1 MDLISHIDT
10 NRPSRHQSIVAVNLR
25 IEQPG
30 ENGDKLRNI
39 QSIENNKTLQEQLL
53 TEQELRQE
61 AENQLREVDVKHKRL
76 ELELNRYR
84 EHFESLV
91 ASRTAELMAINEKL
105 IQENRERRLAER
117 ERRLFEDQLREA
129 SLLLEA
135 MLDAIPDIIGV
146 QDTQCN
152 IIRFNKAGYE
162 FFDKS
167 EEQIVGRR
175 CFELIDQEAP
185 CDACVSKSILETS
198 RPAQSE
204 KFIESRGLWMD
215 IRAYP
220 ILDMD
225 GRVFRIVEHWRDIT
239 ELKKSQASLVESEE
253 KYRLLVENAKEAI
266 FIYQDNRFRFSNN
279 QAIKMARKIGIG
291 RENQS
296 IERYLHPDDV
306 SETAGPLFRQLNGEE
321 LKPKAL
327 VFRLVTQVNE
337 ILWVELN
344 TVLLTWREKPA
355 TLNFVRDITHDKELE
370 HRFQEAQRMESLGT
384 LAGGIAHDFNNLLMG
399 IQGNVSLMYLDA
411 EDDPSMDE
419 KLKSIEDCVESGSRL
434 TKQLLGFARGG
445 KYVVKPMDM
454 NKILQDAAE
463 MFGRTRKAITIHGSY
478 EPDLWTVVADGNQI
492 EQVLLNLFLNAWQ
505 AMQGNGDL
513 YLTSENVILDEAF
526 VKLHEVQPGRYVK
539 VSVKDTGIGMDES
552 LMRRI
557 FEPFFTTQDPG
568 RGTGLG
574 LASSFGIIKNHYGI
588 ITVAS
593 KLGKGTRFNIYL
605 PVSDKEPEVEKAS
618 QDNIEVG
625 TETIL
630 LVDDEEYIIDVGQA
644 MLQGLGYTM
653 LTANSGKKAIDIF
666 NANRDR
672 IDLVIL
678 DLVMPDMGGEAV
690 FHKIREIRPDIKVLF
705 ASGHYMVDQTRAL
718 LAFTGSDFLQKPF
731 NLRQLSTKIRR
742 ILSAPS

>member
-1 MDLISHIDT
+1 MAPKIPNI
-10 NRPSRHQSIVAVNLR
+10 
-25 IEQPG
+25 QPA
-30 ENGDKLRNI
+30 ENGKSLQDQLQVERDLRR
-39 QSIENNKTLQEQLL
+39 KTES
-53 TEQELRQE
+53 
-61 AENQLREVDVKHKRL
+61 QLREIDVKHKRL

-105 IQENRERRLAER
+105 IQENRERRFAER

-162 FFDKS
+162 FFGKT
-167 EEQIVGRR
+167 EEEIVGRR

-185 CDACVSKSILETS
+185 CDACVSKSILETCE
-198 RPAQSE
+198 PAQSE
-204 KFIESRGLWMD
+204 KYIVSRGLWMD

-239 ELKKSQASLVESEE
+239 ALKQSQASLVESEE
-253 KYRLLVENAKEAI
+253 KYRLLVENSTEAI
-266 FIYQDNRFRFSNN
+266 FIYQDGRFRFSNH
-279 QAIKMARKIGIG
+279 QAVKLGRNIGIG
-291 RENQS
+291 RDSKS
-296 IERYLHPDDV
+296 IESFLHPDDAI
-306 SETAGPLFRQLNGEE
+306 ETTVPLIRQLNGEE
-321 LKPKAL
+321 PNPKSL
-327 VFRLVTQVNE
+327 VFRVVTLEGNS
-337 ILWVELN
+337 IWLELN
-344 TVLLTWREKPA
+344 TVSLTWREKPA
-355 TLNFVRDITHDKELE
+355 TLNFVRDITRDKELE

-411 EDDPSMDE
+411 EGDLTLEE

-445 KYVVKPMDM
+445 KYVVKPIDM
-454 NKILQDAAE
+454 NKILQETAE
-463 MFGRTRKAITIHGSY
+463 MFGRTRKAISIHGNF
-478 EPDLWTVVADGNQI
+478 EPNLWTVVADGKQI

-505 AMQGNGDL
+505 AMQGSGDL
-513 YLTSENVILDEAF
+513 YLTSENVTLDESF
-526 VKLHEVQPGRYVK
+526 VKPHETQPGRYVK
-539 VSVKDTGIGMDES
+539 ITVRDTGIGMEAAV
-552 LMRRI
+552 LRRI

-574 LASSFGIIKNHYGI
+574 LASSFGIIKNHYGF
-588 ITVAS
+588 ITVSS
-593 KLGKGTRFNIYL
+593 KLGEGSHFDVYL
-605 PVSDKEPEVEKAS
+605 PASDKEPEAEKAS
-618 QDNIEVG
+618 DDIIEVG
-625 TETIL
+625 SETIL
-630 LVDDEEYIIDVGQA
+630 LVDDEQYIIDVGQA

-653 LTANSGKKAIDIF
+653 LTSNSGKKAIDIF
-666 NANRDR
+666 TENSES

-678 DLVMPDMGGEAV
+678 DLVMPEMGGEEV
-690 FHKIREIRPDIKVLF
+690 FHEIRKIRPNMKVLF
-705 ASGHYMVDQTRAL
+705 ASGHYMVEQTHAL
-718 LAFTGSDFLQKPF
+718 LAYSGSDFLQKPF

-742 ILSAPS
+742 MLAGPS